1 MPIFIPND
9 RKAHTVSET
18 TPTTGTTTPTPT
30 SAATDVGEFITDLD
44 GGVFDRKL
52 SIALSQVAA
61 ATVDNDKAGEVSIKL
76 TFTRIPGTSQVRCE
90 HTLKFVKPTMDGKAG
105 EEEKR
110 STVLHVGKFGA
121 LSLAQPSLMGKQSN
135 LV

>member
-1 MPIFIPND
+1 MTEQTNQFT
-9 RKAHTVSET
+9 A
-18 TPTTGTTTPTPT
+18 
-30 SAATDVGEFITDLD
+30 AATDVSEFMTDLD

-61 ATVDNDKAGEVSIKL
+61 ATVDNDKQGKVTVEFAFS
-76 TFTRIPGTSQVRCE
+76 RIAGTSQVRCE

-121 LSLAQPSLMGKQSN
+121 LTLAQPSLIGKQGEI
-135 LV
+135 V